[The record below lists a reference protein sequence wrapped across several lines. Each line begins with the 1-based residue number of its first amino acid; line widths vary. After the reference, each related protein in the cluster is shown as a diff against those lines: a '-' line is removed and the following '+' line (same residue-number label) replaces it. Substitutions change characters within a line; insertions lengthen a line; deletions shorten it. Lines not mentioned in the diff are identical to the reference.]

1 MSPRIVICDLDGTLI
16 SVSSELEFVLG
27 LFRRN
32 VLSRAVVIRFL
43 YHYMRH
49 PIRTMREGRGWN
61 RGYFSGLPVEV
72 LHAEVKECT
81 PLLLKKVRPGVLNI
95 LNRHKAEGA
104 EIFILSA
111 SLSPIVQA
119 VTEGLGFNSF
129 RGSIPVVRDGRC
141 TGHLI
146 GQRPYGK
153 AKIPPALAMMGELGI
168 DPSDALALGD
178 SWGDRFILD
187 LCGSAIAVHPVRK
200 LRKLAVQK
208 DWLILEGHLR

>member
-32 VLSRAVVIRFL
+32 VLSRTVVIRFL

-72 LHAEVKECT
+72 LHDEVKACT
-81 PLLLKKVRPGVLNI
+81 PLLLKKVRPGVLKI
-95 LNRHKAEGA
+95 LNKHKDAGA

-119 VTEGLGFNSF
+119 VTEGLGFKSF
-129 RGSIPVVRDGRC
+129 RGSIPVVKNGKC

-153 AKIPPALAMMGELGI
+153 AKIAPALAMMSQLGI
-168 DPSDALALGD
+168 TASDALALGD
-178 SWGDRFILD
+178 SFGDRFILD

-200 LRKLAVQK
+200 LRKLAIQN
-208 DWLILEGHLR
+208 DWLILEGHH

>member
-1 MSPRIVICDLDGTLI
+1 MNPGIVICDLDGTLI

-27 LFRRN
+27 LFRRK

-43 YHYMRH
+43 YHYLRH

-61 RGYFSGLPVEV
+61 RGYFSGLPVDV
-72 LHAEVKECT
+72 LHEEVKECT
-81 PLLLKKVRPGVLNI
+81 PLLLKKVRPGVLKI
-95 LNRHKAEGA
+95 LNRHKEEGA

-111 SLSPIVQA
+111 SLSPLVQA
-119 VTEGLGFNSF
+119 IAEGLGFKSF
-129 RGSIPVVRDGRC
+129 RGSIPVVKSGKC

-153 AKIPPALAMMGELGI
+153 AKIAPAVAIMDQLGI
-168 DPSDALALGD
+168 EPSQALALGD
-178 SWGDRFILD
+178 SWGDRYILD

-200 LRKLAVQK
+200 LRKLAIQN
-208 DWLILEGHLR
+208 DWLILEGHQ

>member
-1 MSPRIVICDLDGTLI
+1 MNTKIVICDLDGTLI

-32 VLSRAVVIRFL
+32 VLSKAVVIRFL
-43 YHYMRH
+43 YHYLRH

-61 RGYFSGLPVEV
+61 RGYFSGLPVKILHEEV
-72 LHAEVKECT
+72 RECT
-81 PLLLKKVRPGVLNI
+81 PLLLKKVRPGVLKI
-95 LNRHKAEGA
+95 LNKHKEDGA

-111 SLSPIVQA
+111 SLSPLVQA
-119 VTEGLGFNSF
+119 ITEGLGFKSF
-129 RGSIPVVRDGRC
+129 RGSIPVVKNGKC

-153 AKIPPALAMMGELGI
+153 AKIAPAMAIMEQLAI
-168 DPSDALALGD
+168 KPSQALALGD
-178 SWGDRFILD
+178 SWGDRYILD

-200 LRKLAVQK
+200 LRKLAVRN
-208 DWLILEGHLR
+208 DWLILEGR